1 MKIEIPTGC
10 KEMHHEVELAV
21 IIGKKGRDIP
31 AAKAM
36 EFVKGYSVALDM
48 TARDWQDEAKKKG
61 LPWDAAKGFDT
72 SCALGDYVDASQV
85 KDPHALNIWLKI
97 DDKTKQDGNTK
108 DMIFNIPA
116 LIAHVSTIMTLED
129 GDIILTGTPSGV
141 GPVRAGETI
150 TAAIEGV
157 GAIEFPVINRPPT
170 ASL

>member
-21 IIGKKGRDIP
+21 VIGKNGRDIP
-31 AAKAM
+31 ASKAM

-72 SCALGDYVDASQV
+72 SCALGEFVDASQV
-85 KDPHALNIWLKI
+85 KDPHNLNISLKI
-97 DDKTKQDGNTK
+97 DGVTKQDGNTK
-108 DMIFNIPA
+108 DMIFKIA
-116 LIAHVSTIMTLED
+116 DLIAHVSSIITLEA

-141 GPVRAGETI
+141 GPVRSGETMI
-150 TAAIEGV
+150 AEIEGV
-157 GAIEFPVINRPPT
+157 GSIEFPVINRPV
-170 ASL
+170 AHL

>member
-1 MKIEIPTGC
+1 MKLEIPKGC
-10 KEMHHEVELAV
+10 QEMHHEVELAV
-21 IIGKKGRDIP
+21 IIGKNGRDIP

-36 EFVKGYSVALDM
+36 DYVKGYSVALDM

-72 SCALGDYVDASQV
+72 SCALGEYVDKSKVQ
-85 KDPHALNIWLKI
+85 DPHNLSISLKI
-97 DDKTKQDGNTK
+97 DGVTKQNGNTK
-108 DMIFNIPA
+108 DMIFKISD
-116 LIAHVSTIMTLED
+116 LIAHVSSIITLED

-150 TAAIEGV
+150 TANIEGV
-157 GAIEFPVINRPPT
+157 GAIEFPVINRPV